1 MFLDK
6 RTFGDFSGSEP
17 SDMSVSIPTGGN
29 ASDMD
34 VALKYIK
41 DAGQP
46 SEKVDEKK
54 LIRKIDWRIVPI
66 MFACYTMQFI
76 DKVLINA
83 SFFFFFFPL
92 PSPVLEIPRPFALCF
107 ILTLS
112 FGMRDF

>member
-29 ASDMD
+29 VSDMD

-54 LIRKIDWRIVPI
+54 LVRKIDWRIVPI
-66 MFACYTMQFI
+66 MFACYTMQFV

-83 SFFFFFFPL
+83 SFFFFFSSPPL
-92 PSPVLEIPRPFALCF
+92 FWKFLDHLHCVLY
-107 ILTLS
+107 
-112 FGMRDF
+112 